1 MQTSQHGAGP
11 ATASDLGGGPALAI
25 IAAVAANSVI
35 GVDNRLPWHLPEDLK
50 RFRSLTTGHAVI
62 MGRRTWD
69 SLGRPLP
76 FRQNIVVTRQP
87 DYRAPG
93 AEVAASLDGALAIVR
108 LPGPA
113 YCIGGSALYQ
123 DALPRASRLYLTE
136 ILREFAGDST
146 FPSYDPSAWRETSRE
161 SHVHGGPG
169 GFEYAFV
176 TYERPSD

>member
-1 MQTSQHGAGP
+1 MQTSQHAPGP
-11 ATASDLGGGPALAI
+11 AAAPDVGGRPALAI
-25 IAAVAANSVI
+25 IAAVASNSVI
-35 GVDNRLPWHLPEDLK
+35 GIDNRLPWHLPDDLR

-76 FRQNIVVTRQP
+76 SRQNIVVTRQP
-87 DYRAPG
+87 AYRAPG
-93 AEVAASLDGALAIVR
+93 ADVAASLDGALDMVR

-113 YCIGGSALYQ
+113 FCIGGGALYQ
-123 DALPRASRLYLTE
+123 DALPRASTLYLTE
-136 ILREFAGDST
+136 IGREFAGDSS
-146 FPSYDPSAWRETSRE
+146 FPSYDRSAWRETSRE
-161 SHVHGGPG
+161 SRVQVGTG